1 MALTESDLVE
11 ILLHC
16 RDLAAAADH
25 LDDLDTSRGADA
37 ETLLNYWFGPHADTF
52 RQRAEDDS
60 QSIRD
65 RARNLRAEA
74 DEWARAWADTVNQ
87 INRQRR
93 EDAVEAEQA
102 RRGTGERFFD
112 RFLGD
117 DSDDQV
123 RDYVPVPVPTAASG
137 YAATGG
143 LETFD

>member
-1 MALTESDLVE
+1 MALTESDLTE

-25 LDDLDTSRGADA
+25 LDGLNISRGADA
-37 ETLLNYWFGPHADTF
+37 ETLLNFWVGPHADTF
-52 RQRAEDDS
+52 GQRAGDDS
-60 QSIRD
+60 QSMRD
-65 RARNLRAEA
+65 RSRNLRAEA
-74 DEWARAWADTVNQ
+74 DEWARVWADTVNQ
-87 INRQRR
+87 INSQRR
-93 EDAVEAEQA
+93 EDAVEAERH
-102 RRGTGERFFD
+102 RRGTGEQFFD
-112 RFLGD
+112 IFLGD